1 MNISQGVG
9 NATPTGLRLP
19 IPYDVGDG
27 VLDIPTTR
35 TDGINLANNHCFA
48 FIINPHNKRRIAL

>member
-35 TDGINLANNHCFA
+35 TDGINPANNHCFA
-48 FIINPHNKRRIAL
+48 FIINPHK